1 MEVLRLAAGLELSPG
16 GGGLPR
22 EFRIFPFGEIETTK
36 GVFRFDEEAARRVIE
51 AWRDYGNR
59 LPIDYEHQI
68 FDPVANGPVP
78 AAGWFD
84 LELRADGLWA
94 VNVEWTPKAA
104 ELLKNREYRYFSPT
118 FRTDEEGRIVQL
130 VNVALVNLPATKRM
144 EPLVAKAVPFEG
156 GDVVDGA
163 WDADAAVARVRRWAS
178 KDGSGSKETIDWA
191 KYRKAFAWYDA
202 KDPENFGSY
211 KLPHHDVRDGRLVV
225 HRRGVI
231 AAAAVLQGAR
241 GGVDIPASELP
252 AVKRHIARHY
262 HQWGEKAPWE
272 REEKMKVLLK
282 ALGLK
287 EDAGEAEAL
296 EALTRLKGALE
307 EVQALTGKQDAA
319 EMLGVVRAWKEAAA
333 KVEALSKRVAELEAE
348 QERVEREKLIEQGL
362 KEGKLTKALAE
373 RWAREVDLK
382 TLKSYLEAA
391 PRIVPLGE
399 AREPAGG
406 NEQSLGGKKW
416 EELSPMEK
424 HKLYLENPE
433 LYQALKAD
441 YEKRKGGK

>member
-1 MEVLRLAAGLELSPG
+1 MEVVRLQQGLELAPLENGPPG
-16 GGGLPR
+16 A
-22 EFRIFPFGEIETTK
+22 FRIFPFGKIETTK
-36 GVFRFDEEAARRVIE
+36 GVFRFDEEAARRVIA

-68 FDPVANGPVP
+68 FDPVTNGPVP

-84 LELRADGLWA
+84 LELREDGLWA
-94 VNVEWTPKAA
+94 VNVEWTPRAV

-118 FRTDEEGRIVQL
+118 FRTDDEGRIVEL

-144 EPLVAKAVPFEG
+144 EPLVAKAVPFEKG
-156 GDVVDGA
+156 EVVDGA
-163 WDADAAVARVRRWAS
+163 WDADKAVARVRKWAS
-178 KDGSGSKETIDWA
+178 KDGSGEKETIDWRRYA
-191 KYRKAFAWYDA
+191 KAFAYVDGEN
-202 KDPENFGSY
+202 PENFGAY

-231 AAAAVLQGAR
+231 AAAQALMGAR
-241 GGVDIPASELP
+241 GGVRIPEADRP
-252 AVKRHIARHY
+252 AVLRHIAGHY

-272 REEKMKVLLK
+272 REERMKVLLK

-296 EALTRLKGALE
+296 QALTRMKGALE
-307 EVQALTGKQDAA
+307 EVVALTGKEDAA
-319 EMLGVVRAWKEAAA
+319 EALGVVRAWKEAAE

-348 QERVEREKLIEQGL
+348 REAREREALIQAGL

-373 RWAREVDLK
+373 KWAKDVDLK
-382 TLKSYLEAA
+382 TLKAYLEAA
-391 PRIVPLGE
+391 PRIVRLGE
-399 AREPAGG
+399 EKEPA
-406 NEQSLGGKKW
+406 SPKTAGKKW
-416 EELSPMEK
+416 EEMTPMEK

-433 LYQALKAD
+433 LYQALKTD
-441 YEKRKGGK
+441 FETRKGGE